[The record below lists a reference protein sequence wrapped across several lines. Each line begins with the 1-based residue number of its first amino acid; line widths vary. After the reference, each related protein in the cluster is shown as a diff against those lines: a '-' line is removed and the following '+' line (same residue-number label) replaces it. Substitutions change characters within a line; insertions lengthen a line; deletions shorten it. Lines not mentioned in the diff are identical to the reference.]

1 MLSAG
6 DNLHTAAELGTV
18 PRHYWSDAALQA
30 LPWSVRTRVQRELG
44 AGAAAVPVDA
54 ELLHAT
60 LRYVPDHYLRRQASG
75 LANTPPCVHAI
86 NAAG

>member
-60 LRYVPDHYLRRQASG
+60 LRYVPDRDLRKQASG
-75 LANTPPCVHAI
+75 LANDMP
-86 NAAG
+86 